1 MTPRAD
7 RNRALYARRRA
18 AGLCVRC
25 GVPSAGARCAG
36 CLGALRD
43 AARDRYDTRV
53 ASGQCVGCGAACGV
67 RARCRACRE
76 EQREPA
82 KARSARWRE
91 AHPEAPRWDGI
102 RVPEAR
108 P

>member
-1 MTPRAD
+1 MTRAD

-25 GVPSAGARCAG
+25 GVPSVRVRCVG
-36 CLGALRD
+36 CLGRD
-43 AARDRYDTRV
+43 AGNHRDRYDTRM
-53 ASGQCVGCGAACGV
+53 ASGRCAGCGAACGV
-67 RARCRACRE
+67 RARCRSCRE
-76 EQREPA
+76 VQREPA

-91 AHPEAPRWDGI
+91 ANPDAPRWDGI
-102 RVPEAR
+102 RVPEAG